1 MADYKTYRAYKSPDP
16 PSYGEAVT
24 RARRFL
30 EGCIAGNGQGLLK
43 NRSLAAPRDYQ
54 AMNSEV
60 LGAAMLRTRPGEL
73 VAWAS
78 EGREGWEALSLAVA
92 IALERGD
99 EIPDVARQWLALV
112 LRGDVEKPQG
122 TAGAHTAEGLHLVIY
137 LAVQMLVERGMRAT
151 RNDASAPESACDAVA
166 SAMTELGR
174 EPRTFH
180 GVKKIWLAMRRQ
192 IKNGIAAT

>member
-60 LGAAMLRTRPGEL
+60 LGAAMLRTRP
-73 VAWAS
+73 
-78 EGREGWEALSLAVA
+78 ALPHMSQRPGAYGCHLWWRF
-92 IALERGD
+92 LS
-99 EIPDVARQWLALV
+99 
-112 LRGDVEKPQG
+112 QG
-122 TAGAHTAEGLHLVIY
+122 V
-137 LAVQMLVERGMRAT
+137 R
-151 RNDASAPESACDAVA
+151 
-166 SAMTELGR
+166 
-174 EPRTFH
+174 
-180 GVKKIWLAMRRQ
+180 
-192 IKNGIAAT
+192 GIAVHQILLTSTAVPTETCRASTRLGLVRACKIVVLSGVEPSLVRV